1 MYSLS
6 FLQSNYWVLHQNI
19 KISRNANHANLNAT
33 PNAHDV
39 VSHIQRNLESS
50 VSMKS
55 HQCALIITAVTTIQ
69 RTPLA

>member
-19 KISRNANHANLNAT
+19 KISRNANLNAT